1 MKITFLGTGTSQGV
15 PVIGC
20 THEVCLS
27 SDQRDK
33 RLRASVLI
41 QIDKTN
47 LVIDCGPDFRQQI
60 LNAGIGHVNAILFTH
75 MHADHTAGLDDVRPL
90 SMRQG
95 HLPIFAR
102 KDVIDNIRERF
113 SYMFKTE
120 NRYEG
125 APKIEINEI
134 SNINFLTEGIEVQP
148 VEVAHGEINIF
159 GFRIGNFAYLTDVK
173 QVSDKEKSKLRNLDV
188 LVVNALRK
196 EWHPTHFSLEEAL
209 AFVDEIKPK
218 KAYLTHISHKLG
230 FHAEVSKNLP
240 DQVELAYDGL
250 VLEIQ

>member
-1 MKITFLGTGTSQGV
+1 LKITFLGTGTSQGI

-27 SDQRDK
+27 NDKRDK
-33 RLRASVLI
+33 RLRASVLV
-41 QIDKTN
+41 QIDETN

-60 LNAGIGHVNAILFTH
+60 LNSGIIHVDAILFTH
-75 MHADHTAGLDDVRPL
+75 IHADHTAGLDDVRPI
-90 SMRQG
+90 SMKQG
-95 HLPIFAR
+95 HLPVFAG
-102 KDVIDNIRERF
+102 KDVIDNIRDRF

-134 SNINFLTEGIEVQP
+134 SNTLFVVEGIEVQP

-173 QVSDKEKSKLRNLDV
+173 QVSAKEKIKLRNLDI

-196 EWHPTHFSLEEAL
+196 EWHPTHFNLEEAL
-209 AFVDEIKPK
+209 AFIDEIKPK
-218 KAYLTHISHKLG
+218 KTYLTHISHKLG

-240 DQVELAYDGL
+240 DHVELAYDGL
-250 VLEIQ
+250 VLEI

>member
-1 MKITFLGTGTSQGV
+1 MKITFLGTGTSQGI

-41 QIDKTN
+41 QIGKTN

-60 LNAGIGHVNAILFTH
+60 LNAGISFVSAILFTH
-75 MHADHTAGLDDVRPL
+75 IHADHTAGLDDVRPI
-90 SMRQG
+90 SMNHG
-95 HLPIFAR
+95 HLPVFAR
-102 KDVIDNIRERF
+102 RDVIENIRERF
-113 SYMFKTE
+113 SYMFKME

-134 SNINFLTEGIEVQP
+134 TNTPFFVQGIEIQP
-148 VEVAHGEINIF
+148 VEVVHGEIDIF

-173 QVSDKEKSKLRNLDV
+173 QVNEEEKLKLSNLDV
-188 LVVNALRK
+188 LVVNALRQ
-196 EWHPTHFSLEEAL
+196 EWHPTHFNLQEAL
-209 AFVDEIKPK
+209 AFIDEIKPK

-230 FHAEVSKNLP
+230 FHAEVSKILP
-240 DQVELAYDGL
+240 AHVELSYDGL
-250 VLEIQ
+250 TLEI